1 MQKTDAYAALYAS
14 GGYTFNNIIHE
25 APYKQCNSAKDG
37 EAETD
42 NDLEDE
48 EGINET
54 EKDVDEEAL
63 I

>member
-1 MQKTDAYAALYAS
+1 MLYVL
-14 GGYTFNNIIHE
+14 GRYTNNNVVHE
-25 APYKQCNSAKDG
+25 APDKQCNSANKG

-42 NDLEDE
+42 DDLEDE
-48 EGINET
+48 KGIDKT